1 MDNRTSERRIKNL
14 QENPMA
20 IDTDSRI
27 PLYLQLKGEL
37 MDRIKRG
44 VYAEDTQ
51 IPTEQQLMAE
61 TGLGRVTVRAALSEL
76 EREGVIEKRRGIG
89 TFVSKRNPSAAFEP
103 LISLSYSLKGM
114 GIDGSNTIVRDEEF
128 IADDDFINRFK
139 LKPTQ
144 KLHYI
149 RRLRSASG
157 HVVVVEDS
165 WFSEPLFQKI
175 QGPGLEQSLVKLL
188 LKKAALQVHRIDQT
202 VVAREADQSERE
214 LLHLGDE
221 SKVLEMTRW
230 LYAGTDTEPCY
241 YLKFVVS
248 SDAMA
253 FPYENLAF

>member
-1 MDNRTSERRIKNL
+1 
-14 QENPMA
+14 MA
-20 IDTDSRI
+20 IDTTSRI
-27 PLYLQLKGEL
+27 PLYIQLKDEL
-37 MDRIKRG
+37 ISRIKGG

-51 IPTEQQLMAE
+51 IPTEQQLMVE

-76 EREGVIEKRRGIG
+76 EREGIIEKRRGIG
-89 TFVSKRNPSAAFEP
+89 TFVSKRNESAAFEP

-114 GIDGSNTIVRDEEF
+114 GIDASNTVVRDEEF
-128 IADDDFINRFK
+128 IPDDDFITRFK
-139 LKPTQ
+139 LTPTQ

-157 HVVVVEDS
+157 RVVVVEDS

-188 LKKAALQVHRIDQT
+188 LKKASLQVHRIDQT
-202 VVAREADQSERE
+202 VIARIADESERK
-214 LLHLGDE
+214 LLNLDSE
-221 SKVLEMTRW
+221 AKVLEMIRW

-248 SDAMA
+248 CEAMA

>member
-1 MDNRTSERRIKNL
+1 MTAFQEKN
-14 QENPMA
+14 MV
-20 IDTDSRI
+20 IDTESRI

-37 MDRIKRG
+37 VDRIKHG
-44 VYAEDTQ
+44 IYAEDAQ
-51 IPTEQQLMAE
+51 IPTEQQLMVE
-61 TGLGRVTVRAALSEL
+61 TGLGRVTVRAALSDL

-89 TFVSKRNPSAAFEP
+89 TFVCKRNPSAAFEP

-114 GIDGSNTIVRDEEF
+114 GIDGSNTVVRDEEF
-128 IADDDFINRFK
+128 SPDEDFITRFK
-139 LKPTQ
+139 LKPRE

-157 HVVVVEDS
+157 RVVVVEDS
-165 WFSEPLFQKI
+165 WFSEPLFKKI

-202 VVAREADQSERE
+202 VVAREAD
-214 LLHLGDE
+214 GDE
-221 SKVLEMTRW
+221 RDILRLGADAKVLEMTRW

-248 SDAMA
+248 CDAMA